1 MLVSA
6 ASKGA
11 RTGLGGGGEPHHPH
25 HTPTTTPG
33 AGLAAG
39 LGERRLWASKSTFKP
54 HWPLEETGALETLPC
69 DQLPN
74 PPTPTSIFAPTQVA
88 SSWGTRIFSPT
99 QPRALLTQPW
109 VSKKHS
115 DSSAE
120 FPVPHG
126 NAAIDDF
133 CRWTGSDCVCFHSP
147 LVLNRLM
154 NFSRILAWLYQ
165 PLPELRFPHHK

>member
-74 PPTPTSIFAPTQVA
+74 PPP
-88 SSWGTRIFSPT
+88 
-99 QPRALLTQPW
+99 
-109 VSKKHS
+109 
-115 DSSAE
+115 
-120 FPVPHG
+120 
-126 NAAIDDF
+126 
-133 CRWTGSDCVCFHSP
+133 
-147 LVLNRLM
+147 
-154 NFSRILAWLYQ
+154 
-165 PLPELRFPHHK
+165 PLPSPHLPYFIYFQMMRSGPGKGQSILVISVGSTFSLPTPSCPKQVWGERVFCIFQGWEGGGWDGELRERCFF